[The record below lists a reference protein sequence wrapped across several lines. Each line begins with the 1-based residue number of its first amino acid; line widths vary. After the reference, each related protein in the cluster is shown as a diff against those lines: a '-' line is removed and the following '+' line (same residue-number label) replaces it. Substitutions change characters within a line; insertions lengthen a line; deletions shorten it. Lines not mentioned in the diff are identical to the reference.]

1 VAEVDGLLQS
11 FAQIKET
18 FLTEERRIMRSA
30 AKYYLEQD
38 GSFAIEDYNR
48 AKPFADFFPGIAGV
62 WGIPMWVFFVNR
74 GQGIA
79 SFGIES
85 KDKAIMEFQPANK
98 SFRLTSTHGFRT
110 FLKVKKGAVEKC
122 YEPFQSPLLS
132 PFKISQKMKITSHD
146 LTIEE
151 VNTTLGVSVEVNYFT
166 VPEEPFSGLIRTVT
180 VKNISKA
187 ALTIQMIDGLPL
199 IMPYGQNEWFMK
211 NMCRT
216 IEAWFK
222 VRNLEKKAPYFQLNV
237 DAADVPQVKYIKE
250 GNFYFSFDP
259 RSGTLFEPVV
269 ETAAVFGVSLDL
281 IKPEIFFQDGTFA
294 VPERQET
301 DNRTPCA
308 MSFAKFIL
316 KPGTE
321 KEIVSVTG
329 VEHSLDELNETVAKV
344 TARGFVDAKRARNR
358 AIIEEIKS
366 FAFTN
371 SASSEFNFYAGQ
383 TFLDNVLRG
392 GLPISLQTSEGPVV
406 FNVYSR
412 KHGDLERD
420 YNFFRLSP
428 TFLSQGNGNYRDVN
442 QNRRNDAWFNPD
454 VKESAVVNFLSLSQA
469 DGYNPLI
476 VWGMMFVTEDA
487 EKVTSL
493 TDRLVKSGD
502 RDALKAF
509 LKKGFMP
516 GDLFK
521 FIMEHDIKLKCS
533 PKEFLA
539 HVLGICQKSEI
550 AQHGEGFW
558 TDHWTY
564 NLDLVESFLALYP
577 EKLRQLLLENKQFTF
592 YHNSVHVLPR
602 DKRYLLTDRG
612 VRQYASIHEGKE
624 DKEKGY
630 KLRVH
635 HGQGEVYHTNFLVK
649 MLCLIANKAATL
661 DPSGVGI
668 EMEANKPNWCD
679 SLNGLPGLIGSSISE
694 TFEVKRFAQFL
705 LEAIGRIGE
714 VDNRVQ
720 VYEELHDFVTG
731 LGHIL
736 SQNEPSLEYWKKAN
750 DVKEAYRAKV
760 RNGIWGS
767 EKELSVKDISRFLEL
782 VVSRMELAVG
792 SAVDKGGLFPTY
804 FYHKVTKYE
813 YLNASDEGKENVH
826 VRPLEFERHDLPFFL
841 EGFVHALRS
850 EKDAE
855 KALHLHEMVR
865 KSAIFDKELGMYKI
879 CTDLTRESE
888 EIGRMH
894 VFPRGWLENESIWLH
909 MEYKYLLELFRAGF
923 YEEFYRDFAT
933 ACVAFRKP
941 MQYGRSILE
950 NSSFIVSSA
959 HPDKDLHGQGFVA
972 RLSGI
977 TAEFIHMWM
986 MMNAGVR
993 PFTLNDQGKLE
1004 LVFCPALKGQFFT
1017 SKETLTV
1024 VDGVKVSFPSGTY
1037 AFKFMG
1043 KTLVVYHNPACK
1055 DTFGSQAAAVSRITL
1070 RYSEQRSE
1078 EIAGNTIPS
1087 PFALDVRD
1095 GKVER
1100 IDIHLE

>member
-1 VAEVDGLLQS
+1 MKRV
-11 FAQIKET
+11 
-18 FLTEERRIMRSA
+18 

-38 GSFAIEDYNR
+38 GSFVIEDYNC
-48 AKPFADFFPGIAGV
+48 AKPFADFFPGIAGI

-122 YEPFQSPLLS
+122 YEPFQSPLGS
-132 PFKISQKMKITSHD
+132 PFKITQKMKITSHD

-151 VNTTLGVSVEVNYFT
+151 VNMTLGVAVLVNYFT
-166 VPEEPFSGLIRTVT
+166 VPEEPFSGFVRTVT
-180 VKNISKA
+180 VKNISKD
-187 ALTIQMIDGLPL
+187 ALAIQMVDGLPL
-199 IMPYGQNEWFMK
+199 IMPYGQNEWYMK

-222 VRNLEKKAPYFQLNV
+222 VCNLEKKAPYYQLNV
-237 DAADVPQVKYIKE
+237 EAADVPQVKHIKE

-259 RSGTLFEPVV
+259 RTGALFEPVV
-269 ETAAVFGVSLDL
+269 ETAAVFGSSLDL
-281 IKPEIFFQDGTFA
+281 INPEVFFQDRSFA
-294 VPERQET
+294 VPKRQET
-301 DNRTPCA
+301 DNRTPSA
-308 MSFAKFIL
+308 MSFAKFTL
-316 KPGTE
+316 KPATE

-329 VEHSLDELNETVAKV
+329 FEHSLADLNETVAKV
-344 TARGFVDAKRARNR
+344 TARGFVDAKRALNR
-358 AIIEEIKS
+358 VIIEEIKS
-366 FAFTN
+366 LAFTN
-371 SASSEFNFYAGQ
+371 SASSEFNYYTGQ

-392 GLPISLQTSEGPVV
+392 GLPISLQSSEGPVV

-442 QNRRNDAWFNPD
+442 QNRRNDVWFNPD
-454 VKESAVVNFLSLSQA
+454 VKESAIVNFLCLLQA

-476 VWGMMFVTEDA
+476 VWGMMFVTEDV
-487 EKVTSL
+487 EKATAL

-502 RDALKAF
+502 REALKSF

-533 PKEFLA
+533 SKEFLA
-539 HVLGICQKSEI
+539 HVLGICQKNEI
-550 AQHGEGFW
+550 AQHGEGYW
-558 TDHWTY
+558 SDHWTY
-564 NLDLVESFLALYP
+564 NLDLIESFLALYP
-577 EKLRQLLLENKQFTF
+577 EKLRYLLLENKQFTF
-592 YHNSVHVLPR
+592 YHNSAYVLPR
-602 DKRYLLTDRG
+602 DKRYMLTDHG
-612 VRQYASIHEGKE
+612 VRQYASLHEGKE
-624 DKEKGY
+624 DKERGH

-635 HGQGEVYHTNFLVK
+635 NGEGEVYHTNFIVK
-649 MLCLIANKAATL
+649 MLCLIANKVATL
-661 DPSGVGI
+661 DPGGIGI

-705 LEAIGRIGE
+705 IDAIRRIGE
-714 VDNRVQ
+714 VDTKIEVF
-720 VYEELHDFVTG
+720 EELHDFVTG

-736 SQNEPSLEYWKKAN
+736 SQNEPPLEYWKKAN

-760 RNGIWGS
+760 RDGIWGS
-767 EKELSVKDISRFLEL
+767 EKEFSVKDISRFLEL
-782 VVSRMELAVG
+782 VISRMDLAVG

-813 YLNASDEGKENVH
+813 FLNASDEGKENVH
-826 VRPLEFERHDLPFFL
+826 VRPLEFERHDLPLFL

-855 KALHLHEMVR
+855 KVLALHEKVR

-879 CTDLTRESE
+879 CADLTRETE

-909 MEYKYLLELFRAGF
+909 MEYKYLLELLRMGF

-933 ACVAFRKP
+933 ACVAFRNP
-941 MQYGRSILE
+941 SQYGRSILE
-950 NSSFIVSSA
+950 NTSFIVSSA

-972 RLSGI
+972 RLSGS
-977 TAEFIHMWM
+977 TAEFVHIWM
-986 MMNAGVR
+986 MMNAGPR
-993 PFTLNDQGKLE
+993 PFTLDDQAKLQ
-1004 LVFCPALKGQFFT
+1004 LRFRPALKGQYFT
-1017 SKETLTV
+1017 DKETMAK
-1024 VDGVKVSFPSGTY
+1024 VDGTDVHFPMGTY

-1043 KTLVVYHNPACK
+1043 KTLVVYHNKARK
-1055 DTFGSQAAAVSRITL
+1055 DTFGPQAAAISRITL
-1070 RYSEQRSE
+1070 SYSEQRSDE
-1078 EIAGNTIPS
+1078 LVGDTIPS
-1087 PFALDVRD
+1087 PFALDIRD
-1095 GKVER
+1095 GKVAR